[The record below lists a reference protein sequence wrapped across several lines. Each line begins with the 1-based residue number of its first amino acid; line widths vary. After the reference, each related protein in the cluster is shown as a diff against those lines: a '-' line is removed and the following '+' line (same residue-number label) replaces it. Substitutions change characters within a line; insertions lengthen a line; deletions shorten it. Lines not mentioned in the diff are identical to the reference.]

1 MMKKVLLMSALCLLV
16 AIQAYAGDY
25 GICAESVVAVR
36 KTTSAKSE
44 QVTQLVFGDVY
55 KVLKWAPNKK
65 WAYIE
70 NSYDNYH
77 GWIQVGSVFK
87 VSKNYFKKYHKNVH
101 PVVAEKLGMVNFKGK
116 KIPVS
121 LGSTLP
127 FYKKGEIKIGDE
139 VAKYTGKTSDITSK
153 QGKAK
158 IIKTAEQLLT
168 IPYLWGGKGKHGYD
182 CSGFAQMVFKTNGY
196 VLPRDSYQQA
206 EKGKTIALEDA
217 QPGDLVFFQRKPQH
231 IEKDGR
237 VVHVGIVYENKNK
250 QLKVIHSAGMVR
262 INKLDKTGLYRDD
275 LKKYSHY
282 FKFVKR
288 LD

>member
-1 MMKKVLLMSALCLLV
+1 MKKNFLFSVLALLMTVQVYAL
-16 AIQAYAGDY
+16 DY
-25 GICAESVVAVR
+25 GICAQSVVAVR

-44 QVTQLVFGDVY
+44 QVTQLVFGDAY
-55 KVLKWAPNKK
+55 KVLKWSPNKK

-77 GWIQVGSVFK
+77 GWIEVASVFR
-87 VSKNYFKKYHKNVH
+87 VSKDYFTDYHKNAH
-101 PVVAEKLGMVNFKGK
+101 PVVAEKLGVVKFKGE

-127 FYKKGEIKIGDE
+127 FYKKGEIKLGNEIARY
-139 VAKYTGKTSDITSK
+139 VGKASDITNKQSK
-153 QGKAK
+153 EK
-158 IIKTAEQLLT
+158 IIKTAEKLLK
-168 IPYLWGGKGKHGYD
+168 IPYLWGGKGKQGYD

-196 VLPRDSYQQA
+196 ILPRDSYQQA
-206 EKGKTIALEDA
+206 EKGKTVSLAEA
-217 QPGDLVFFQRKPQH
+217 QPGDLVFFQRKPQY
-231 IEKDGR
+231 IEKNGR

-275 LKKYSHY
+275 LGKYSHY
-282 FKFVKR
+282 FKFIKR
-288 LD
+288 LE